1 MAWMYNGSEITP
13 NQSFLNTDGYRVG
26 KGWAKLSSDGK
37 AALGITWQD
46 DPSPSVD
53 LATLKTDGIATIKN
67 TARRLQETYDWYI
80 IRKYELGTD
89 VPAAVTTYRAAV
101 KTACDSIIADINAC
115 TTVDQYNALNID
127 DAENLDDW
135 PDLPSV

>member
-26 KGWAKLSSDGK
+26 KGWARLSNTAK

-46 DPSPSVD
+46 DPVPSVD
-53 LATLKTDGIATIKN
+53 LATLKSDGTSAIKL
-67 TARRLQETYDWYI
+67 TARRLIDNYDWYI
-80 IRKYELGTD
+80 IRKYELGTE

-101 KTACDSIIADINAC
+101 KTACDSIIANIDAC
-115 TTVDQYNALNID
+115 TTVDEYNALNIN

-135 PDLPSV
+135 PDLPVV